1 MLVVFPSN
9 SYLINII
16 VCLLFTSVW
25 HHQLRSLV
33 ILGSALGTAHAH
45 HAKMRVKSF
54 KLCMYVALG
63 WVIRRGI
70 WWFWHDNRSK
80 IHIRSA
86 SKFLRNS
93 FWVSLKAKSM
103 YLGVIFVASRECME
117 MEHSCFCLH
126 VQFIL
131 RFPLF
136 LSCHFVVEILCLK
149 EVTVRPP
156 EKQHF
161 IITFCFANEYPAD
174 SKYTPSKRL
183 GQFSI

>member
-1 MLVVFPSN
+1 
-9 SYLINII
+9 
-16 VCLLFTSVW
+16 
-25 HHQLRSLV
+25 
-33 ILGSALGTAHAH
+33 
-45 HAKMRVKSF
+45 
-54 KLCMYVALG
+54 
-63 WVIRRGI
+63 
-70 WWFWHDNRSK
+70 
-80 IHIRSA
+80 
-86 SKFLRNS
+86 
-93 FWVSLKAKSM
+93 M

-183 GQFSI
+183 GQFSILTLRHPKSLKKAAGGFQVFMTPLGKVTNLDTKLSIDDKEKR